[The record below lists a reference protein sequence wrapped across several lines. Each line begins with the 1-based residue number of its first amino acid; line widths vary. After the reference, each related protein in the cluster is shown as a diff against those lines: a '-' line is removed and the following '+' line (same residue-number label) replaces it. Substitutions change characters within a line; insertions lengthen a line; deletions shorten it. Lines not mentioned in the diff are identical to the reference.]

1 MAQTP
6 RYSRAAR
13 LHSMRRTKNFKSV
26 CVLVVVQTMYSW
38 VTYLALIS
46 SSAMSR
52 IVAIRDNHEAVRCVM
67 DMIIIVIIVGM
78 RIVMRWYLGRV

>member
-1 MAQTP
+1 
-6 RYSRAAR
+6 
-13 LHSMRRTKNFKSV
+13 
-26 CVLVVVQTMYSW
+26 MYSW

-78 RIVMRWYLGRV
+78 RIVIRW